1 MSGYPVQRRS
11 KYGGDDE
18 YWVQVRET
26 GTRELAEERE
36 ERITQTTQDRSF
48 KFLNTSMQCTL
59 PPGIRVC
66 LYSELGKVDPVTGL
80 GPKVDVWPDLVLLDP
95 YMHPYTHIYVT
106 VNDAFW

>member
-48 KFLNTSMQCTL
+48 KFLYTSMQCTL
-59 PPGIRVC
+59 
-66 LYSELGKVDPVTGL
+66 
-80 GPKVDVWPDLVLLDP
+80 LDSSFE
-95 YMHPYTHIYVT
+95 Y
-106 VNDAFW
+106 N